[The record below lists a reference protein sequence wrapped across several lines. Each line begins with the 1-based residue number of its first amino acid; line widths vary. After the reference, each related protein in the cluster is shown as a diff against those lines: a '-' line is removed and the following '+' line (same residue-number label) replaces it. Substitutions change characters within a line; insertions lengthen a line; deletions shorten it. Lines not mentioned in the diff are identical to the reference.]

1 MDTSV
6 MLMYAVIKSTMLG
19 FAYTD
24 GGKKEGSVE
33 FKALSPYQITH
44 RIKELPSLYNYLTF
58 MFFFSNAVLGPANE
72 YNDLM
77 NLIERRE

>member
-44 RIKELPSLYNYLTF
+44 RIKELPSL
-58 MFFFSNAVLGPANE
+58 
-72 YNDLM
+72 
-77 NLIERRE
+77 

>member
-24 GGKKEGSVE
+24 GGKSVE
-33 FKALSPYQITH
+33 SREYEALS
-44 RIKELPSLYNYLTF
+44 
-58 MFFFSNAVLGPANE
+58 E
-72 YNDLM
+72 Y
-77 NLIERRE
+77 